1 MNLTKEK
8 TFKNSVAVLA
18 VGTSIAT
25 VGVNTVQ
32 AEDVSVPTTN
42 QTEVTPTET
51 VTAETVATAKTN
63 LDEANQNVS
72 NQTEVVAQAQTEVDA
87 ASETVTS
94 AEEAVSEAQAIK
106 DQATPEA
113 IAEQETAVSD
123 AETSVATAET
133 TIQND
138 QQAISEKQ
146 SEISNQ
152 QDVVDSAQDVVDE
165 KTTDLEAAKADEQQA
180 QAILDG
186 TGATEL
192 YEEQGALEDKVAN
205 DQQVVTKAQDELAVA
220 QANDQKLATDIST
233 TTSEVSTKTN
243 EVSSD
248 KSTLDQATASYNTS
262 VSNLNSAQAEKDAA
276 QADVD
281 GINTFVISQEYV
293 DTLKA
298 FTEADYGTQL
308 RADLKTKLNELST
321 ALKAQNVY
329 KSNANDK
336 KVTISDPNNLSK
348 ELIQEL
354 SLFGADLQN
363 QIRALFGTV
372 PVVVTPDSIDMA
384 DLVTDG
390 YVADNWGWDSVATKG
405 HDWDALRNAGTDS
418 DIGFSSRVGENLE
431 TFGYE
436 LGSTTLDNLKSLIF
450 TAYIDFMYSD
460 SHVSY
465 AHSQS
470 ISGLSED
477 SRATK
482 TYIGIDVSSVD
493 GATSI
498 HVNDVSDGR
507 YNIENSNFDTTEI
520 QNTVTP
526 EALKTVLANKV
537 RALNTAQTVYDSA
550 KANLDTAQVAYNTS
564 QAELASL
571 VKELETLKATP
582 LQTPSAQAK
591 LTSAQATLA
600 QDQASLESVND
611 KIATL
616 EADITTKKANLDKAK
631 AVVAEKE
638 QALASATSTL
648 TTEQAKLATLN
659 SELADLQD
667 KLTSDETALAKAKE
681 TLAVE
686 RVLLEQLVN
695 ADDNLASAL
704 AELEEAEGVLAAA
717 RMTLSTEIALLDDLK
732 AKQAISQEEYN
743 RLLALF
749 QAQEQAKLEEK
760 RQAIENSGQTA
771 IPVVDENGQ
780 IVDYVAQAPSSTVF
794 VPSSKATLVGSA
806 NGNATFSLTS
816 SGQSSK
822 AKYGGSSAYKGS
834 YAELPTT
841 GEESSNLAMIGL
853 GVLGLLG
860 LSSLHKK
867 KKA

>member
-1 MNLTKEK
+1 MEVIENKANK
-8 TFKNSVAVLA
+8 TLLALAIGTTVMGASV
-18 VGTSIAT
+18 
-25 VGVNTVQ
+25 TVQ

-72 NQTEVVAQAQTEVDA
+72 KQTEVVAQAQTEVTA
-87 ASETVTS
+87 ASEVVTS

-113 IAEQETAVSD
+113 IAEQETVVSN
-123 AETSVATAET
+123 AETGVATAET

-138 QQAISEKQ
+138 QQAISDKQ

-165 KTTDLEAAKADEQQA
+165 KATDLEAAKADEQQA

-262 VSNLNSAQAEKDAA
+262 VTNLNSAQAEKDVA

-390 YVADNWGWDSVATKG
+390 YVADNWGWDSVVRRG
-405 HDWDALRNAGTDS
+405 HNNNALDAAGNNA
-418 DIGFSSRVGENLE
+418 DIGTNVGVGENLE

-436 LGSTTLDNLKSLIF
+436 LGLTTLDNLKSLIF
-450 TAYIDFMYSD
+450 KAYIDFMYSD

-470 ISGLSED
+470 ISGLTESQ
-477 SRATK
+477 RATK
-482 TYIGIDVSSVD
+482 TYIGVDVSVVD
-493 GATSI
+493 GATNI
-498 HVNDVSDGR
+498 HVNNVNDRQVGNMDQ
-507 YNIENSNFDTTEI
+507 FDATEI
-520 QNTVTP
+520 QNTETP

-537 RALNTAQTVYDSA
+537 RALNTAQTAYDSA
-550 KANLDTAQVAYNTS
+550 KANLDTAQTAYNTS
-564 QAELASL
+564 KAELVSL

-600 QDQASLESVND
+600 QDQASLETVND
-611 KIATL
+611 KISTL

-631 AVVAEKE
+631 AVVTEKE

-667 KLTSDETALAKAKE
+667 KLASDETALAKAKE

-704 AELEEAEGVLAAA
+704 AELAEAEGVLAAA

-732 AKQAISQEEYN
+732 AKQAISQEEYD

-780 IVDYVAQAPSSTVF
+780 IVDYVAEIPKPSIDSNNQEPTTHIAKF
-794 VPSSKATLVGSA
+794 VQATLNQMVTHEETLKVVASRQTQNTYEAPLPNTGDAST
-806 NGNATFSLTS
+806 ATFTLMGMSFLV
-816 SGQSSK
+816 
-822 AKYGGSSAYKGS
+822 
-834 YAELPTT
+834 
-841 GEESSNLAMIGL
+841 L
-853 GVLGLLG
+853 GVVGIRKRRLD
-860 LSSLHKK
+860 
-867 KKA
+867 